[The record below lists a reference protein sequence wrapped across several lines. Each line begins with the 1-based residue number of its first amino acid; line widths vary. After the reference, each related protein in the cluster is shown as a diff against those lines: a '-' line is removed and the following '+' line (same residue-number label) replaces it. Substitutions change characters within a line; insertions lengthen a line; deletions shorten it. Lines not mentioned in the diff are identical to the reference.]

1 VSPLTSKAPSSIAG
15 PGVVSSDAPSAPSSA
30 SGRKDL
36 SPYGIAY
43 TVTRPDV
50 PGAIDYAEVALLTN
64 NYLRTY
70 FEDIFAETEFT
81 TLDNFIT
88 VFVSG
93 NFVFNEP
100 IHVDYES
107 TAYFNANASESI
119 PHVPDLDVML
129 RQAFRGENLDDYLA
143 QLSTLTSN
151 VFSGTTKAKVVNSTS
166 SKLSDQERQ
175 QEQNVILG
183 SNQTG
188 GASVPVPTIVA
199 VSAGAM
205 AVGALMLFLTRS
217 RQRRTSQARFVKST
231 DGLVAPALSE
241 HDYPTRDDMSWS
253 DSRATALSSIGG
265 VYLSEV
271 SGCIPED
278 DENDQRS
285 FSGNLQQERSPLFG
299 DRSLPAIDEDSF
311 SEVHL

>member
-1 VSPLTSKAPSSIAG
+1 MTS
-15 PGVVSSDAPSAPSSA
+15 
-30 SGRKDL
+30 
-36 SPYGIAY
+36 
-43 TVTRPDV
+43 PDV

-70 FEDIFAETEFT
+70 FEDIFGETQFT

-100 IHVDYES
+100 VHVDYES
-107 TAYFNANASESI
+107 TAYFNTNVSESI

-129 RQAFRGENLDDYLA
+129 RQAFKGENLDEYLA

-166 SKLSDQERQ
+166 TKLSDQERQ
-175 QEQNVILG
+175 QEQNAILG
-183 SNQTG
+183 SNQSG
-188 GASVPVPTIVA
+188 GASVSVPTIVA
-199 VSAGAM
+199 VSSGAM
-205 AVGALMLFLTRS
+205 AVGALMLFLTR
-217 RQRRTSQARFVKST
+217 RRKRRTSKARFTKST
-231 DGLVAPALSE
+231 DDPVASALSE
-241 HDYPTRDDMSWS
+241 YDYATTDDMSWS
-253 DSRATALSSIGG
+253 DSRTTALSPIGG

-271 SGCIPED
+271 SGCISEY
-278 DENDQRS
+278 DENDPQS
-285 FSGNLQQERSPLFG
+285 FGSHLRQERSPLFG
-299 DRSLPAIDEDSF
+299 DRSVPAIDDDSF